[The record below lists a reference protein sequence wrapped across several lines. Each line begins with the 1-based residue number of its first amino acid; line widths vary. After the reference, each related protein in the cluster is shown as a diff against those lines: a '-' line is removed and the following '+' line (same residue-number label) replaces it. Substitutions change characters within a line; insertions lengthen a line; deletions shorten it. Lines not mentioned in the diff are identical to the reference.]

1 MNDNTVNKTIYGIAF
16 DLVQDKLEQHYHVKS
31 TGNAYNDIAGVLE
44 AHGFKRQQGSLYIG
58 NDSISAVEC
67 VLAVQELSKRFSWFA
82 PSVGDIRMLRIEDN
96 NDLKPAIDWI
106 MANSGADN

>member
-1 MNDNTVNKTIYGIAF
+1 MSDKIVNKTVYGIAF
-16 DLVQDKLEQHYHVKS
+16 DMVKARVQEHREGVWNNCYR
-31 TGNAYNDIAGVLE
+31 DIAGVLE
-44 AHGFKRQQGSLYIG
+44 AYGFYRQQESLYIG
-58 NDSISAVEC
+58 NDGVSAVEC
-67 VLAVQELSKRFSWFA
+67 VLAVQELSKTFPWFA